1 MAGSG
6 SAYVVLPMMTSL
18 VAPSLVVQR
27 MSNVLPLVFTAVTPE
42 MTGAVV
48 SAVPLL
54 TVTVTVLDVPL
65 LPAASYAFELSEC
78 EPLLAAA
85 VFQENEY
92 GALLSVAARTPST

>member
-18 VAPSLVVQR
+18 VASSLVVQR
-27 MSNVLPLVFTAVTPE
+27 MSNVLPPVFTAVTPE

-48 SAVPLL
+48 STVPLL
-54 TVTVTVLDVPL
+54 TLTLIVLDVPL
-65 LPAASYAFELSEC
+65 LPAASYALELSEC
-78 EPLLAAA
+78 DPFATA
-85 VFQENEY
+85 VVSQENEY